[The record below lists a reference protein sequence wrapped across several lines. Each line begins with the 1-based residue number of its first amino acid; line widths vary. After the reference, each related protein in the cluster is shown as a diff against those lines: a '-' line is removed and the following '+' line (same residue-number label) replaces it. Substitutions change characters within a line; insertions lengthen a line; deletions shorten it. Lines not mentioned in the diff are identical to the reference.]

1 MQNRILG
8 SFQKCHFWIQFS
20 KSKIKMNCWY
30 SSPRDVIFLMWR
42 VWWKLENCFCFLWKQ
57 MFKMFK
63 GAATDSLPGQFFP
76 TGKTISLCLR
86 WGFKMKVIVVTLYT
100 KLLNSF
106 EMLGKNTQKG
116 PPSMLLDAWVFRKK
130 QISDGDHHWEWC
142 FVAAAVEISLS
153 WIGRYPNMKQQSV
166 KDILHWL
173 LLCLLWYLT
182 FFWDIKQVGRLD
194 LFALCGMAWR
204 IDLVFFL
211 FQRLHEDFANLYYKF
226 SRFKC
231 H

>member
-1 MQNRILG
+1 MHLPRRARNQLHIFIIRKARTPRLLKSLFILDAKSDIRFIPEMRFLNPIFKKQNENELL
-8 SFQKCHFWIQFS
+8 
-20 KSKIKMNCWY
+20 
-30 SSPRDVIFLMWR
+30 IFISTRFHIFMWR

-106 EMLGKNTQKG
+106 EMLGKNTQKV

-142 FVAAAVEISLS
+142 FAAAAVEISLS
-153 WIGRYPNMKQQSV
+153 WIGRYPNMNRQSV
-166 KDILHWL
+166 KDILH
-173 LLCLLWYLT
+173 CT
-182 FFWDIKQVGRLD
+182 MG
-194 LFALCGMAWR
+194 
-204 IDLVFFL
+204 
-211 FQRLHEDFANLYYKF
+211 
-226 SRFKC
+226 
-231 H
+231 